1 MSSASSSKPI
11 LKRGLVAWC
20 LYDWAN
26 SAFPTVVITFVFAAY
41 FTKAVAVDEVTG
53 TAQWGWA
60 MSLSALAVGLLSP
73 ILGAV
78 ADQSGRRKPWLFTF
92 TVLTIIASALLWLIK
107 PEVSFV
113 MLALVLAGFGNFAF
127 EMGMVFY
134 NAMLADIAPRKMIG
148 RLSGWGWGLGYVGGL
163 ICLALTLV
171 GFVQTETPWFGLN
184 KDMAEHLRATPVLVA
199 VWFAFFAIPL
209 FIFTPDQPS
218 RRVGLKAAIKGGIGT
233 LILSLKKI
241 NSYGQIARYLI
252 ARMIYT
258 DGINTLFAFGGI
270 YAAGTFGMPFS
281 ELIMFGIAINLTAGI
296 GAVGFAW
303 IDDKIGPKKVILVA
317 LIALTVLGGIL
328 LIIEDKMLFW
338 VFGVPL
344 GLFVGPAQS
353 ASRSLMAHIAPA
365 ELRTEMFGL
374 YAFSGKATAFL
385 GPALLAIA
393 TDMFQSQR
401 AGMATILVFFVIGG
415 ILLLPVVDA
424 KAQEV

>member
-1 MSSASSSKPI
+1 LTS
-11 LKRGLVAWC
+11 RYGLIAWC
-20 LYDWAN
+20 FYDWAN
-26 SAFPTVVITFVFAAY
+26 SAFPTVIITFVFAAY

-73 ILGAV
+73 ILGAI
-78 ADQSGRRKPWLFTF
+78 ADQGGRRKPWLFVF
-92 TVLTIIASALLWLIK
+92 TVLTIIASALLWQIK
-107 PEVSFV
+107 PDVSYV
-113 MLALVLAGFGNFAF
+113 MLALILVAFGNFSF

-134 NAMLADIAPRKMIG
+134 NAMLPDIAPRQKMG
-148 RLSGWGWGLGYVGGL
+148 RLSGWGWGLGYIGGL
-163 ICLALTLV
+163 TCLALTLV
-171 GFVQTETPWFGLN
+171 GFVQTDTPWFGLS
-184 KDMAEHLRATPVLVA
+184 KDLAEHLRATPVLVA
-199 VWFAFFAIPL
+199 IWFALFAIPL

-218 RRVGLKAAIKGGIGT
+218 QKIGFSRAIGNGLRALFT
-233 LILSLKKI
+233 SLRKI
-241 NSYGQIARYLI
+241 TSYGQILRYLV

-296 GAVGFAW
+296 GAAGFAW
-303 IDDKIGPKKVILVA
+303 VDDKIGPKKVILIALVA
-317 LIALTVLGGIL
+317 LTILGGIL
-328 LIIEDKMLFW
+328 LVIQDKTLFW

-344 GLFVGPAQS
+344 GFFVGPAQA

-374 YAFSGKATAFL
+374 YAFSGKATAFV

-401 AGMATILVFFVIGG
+401 AGMATILIFFLVGG
-415 ILLLPVVDA
+415 FLLLPVIDA
-424 KAQEV
+424 KAEDV